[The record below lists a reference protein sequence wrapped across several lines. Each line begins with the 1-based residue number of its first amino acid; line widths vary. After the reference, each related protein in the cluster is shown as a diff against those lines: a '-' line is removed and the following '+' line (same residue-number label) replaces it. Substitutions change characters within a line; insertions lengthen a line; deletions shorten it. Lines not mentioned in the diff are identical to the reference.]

1 MSHYNF
7 QKILTYLIFLITA
20 NCVSEDIIIIII
32 MMMTQIYCYCVC
44 KLFQS
49 EFFLLIVLKIRLE
62 CLTHASPREGNG
74 NRVDKRGKAL

>member
-7 QKILTYLIFLITA
+7 QKILTYLIFLMTA

-32 MMMTQIYCYCVC
+32 IMTQIYCYCVC

-49 EFFLLIVLKIRLE
+49 EFFLIVLKICLE
-62 CLTHASPREGNG
+62 CLTHASPREGNA

>member
-20 NCVSEDIIIIII
+20 NCVSEDIIIVII
-32 MMMTQIYCYCVC
+32 MAQIYCYCVC

-49 EFFLLIVLKIRLE
+49 EFFLLIVLKICLE
-62 CLTHASPREGNG
+62 CLTHGSPREGNG